1 MDSAILAPALAMLIV
16 ALVLVFAFSNGFN
29 DSAPI
34 VAAVISSGAM
44 SPRNALLAA
53 AVFDFAGAYLLGTAV
68 ATMVGTGIVDPR
80 IVSPQVI
87 LAAVIAAISWNVLA
101 WYRAVPTS
109 SSHALVGGLIGAALV
124 GGGPDSVQWINV
136 LKIYQVLILTPL
148 LGFAVAFVV
157 TRILLAALK
166 QARPTTANGIFLRLQ
181 PLSALGLAMSHGS
194 VAAQTGMGLISVGLF
209 LLVPLAPEILAPVY
223 GPGDPGEFRIP
234 HWVIVCCS
242 IAIALG
248 MATGGWRIIR
258 TLGGG
263 LYRIRPIHGFTSQVS
278 SAAIIYASSVAGY
291 PVSPSQIA
299 SSSIIGA
306 GAAQRMNAVRW
317 SPVKHM
323 AAAWVITIPSAAAL
337 SALVITT
344 ASWAIPRLG
353 L

>member
-1 MDSAILAPALAMLIV
+1 MLTLTLALIV
-16 ALVLVFAFSNGFN
+16 VLLVLVFAFSNGFN

-34 VAAVISSGAM
+34 VAAVICSGAM
-44 SPRNALLAA
+44 TPRNALLAA
-53 AVFDFAGAYLLGTAV
+53 AAFDFAGAYLLGTAV

-87 LAAVIAAISWNVLA
+87 LIAVMAAIVWNILA

-109 SSHALVGGLIGAALV
+109 STHAMVGGLIGAALV
-124 GGGPDSVQWINV
+124 SGDLESIQWSNV
-136 LKIYQVLILTPL
+136 LRIYEVLILTPL
-148 LGFAVAFVV
+148 LGFALAFAV
-157 TRILLAALK
+157 TRALLATLK
-166 QARPTTANGIFLRLQ
+166 NARPTTTNRLLLRLQ
-181 PLSALGLAMSHGS
+181 PVSALGLAMSHGS
-194 VAAQTGMGLISVGLF
+194 VAAQTGMGLISVALF
-209 LLVPLAPEILAPVY
+209 MLVPLAPEAIGPLY
-223 GPGDPGEFRIP
+223 GPPGQFMVP
-234 HWVIVCCS
+234 HWVVLACS

-278 SAAIIYASSVAGY
+278 SAAIIYAASVAGF

-306 GAAQRMNAVRW
+306 GAGQRMNAVRW
-317 SPVKHM
+317 SPVQHM
-323 AAAWVITIPSAAAL
+323 AAAWVITIPSSAAL
-337 SALVITT
+337 SALLFFTV
-344 ASWAIPRLG
+344 SWAIPLLG